1 MELEFLKL
9 ELPLETQPSEPRV
22 HFQMRLHNKI
32 VSFEVTQWNYLWKSN
47 KYIANIPQAQDPS
60 QGRERR

>member
-9 ELPLETQPSEPRV
+9 ELPLETQLSEPRV

-32 VSFEVTQWNYLWKSN
+32 VSFEVTQ
-47 KYIANIPQAQDPS
+47 
-60 QGRERR
+60 